1 MTALEAQLFS
11 WCSCFTRMMGTKS
24 TFRMRL
30 RMEKKF
36 LETWENIAS
45 SSMWPEITPI
55 VKLKLRR

>member
-36 LETWENIAS
+36 LES
-45 SSMWPEITPI
+45 SSF
-55 VKLKLRR
+55 